1 MRFPVVLTA
10 LWLLTTP
17 LRAGAQPTFESVGE
31 RALGMAG
38 AFVAV
43 ADDSTA
49 VHWNPA
55 GLVHGG
61 PAGMTIGWDRFQFG
75 NSDAP
80 MTIGSRRRGTAFTSL
95 GSWPVG
101 VSFGRFNNTAIA
113 SDENGVPQTVRL
125 RVNQYGLTMLQ
136 TLIEGIVV
144 GGTVKYLR
152 GNVASAPSQGF
163 SNEDAFESLDDIDGI
178 TSQEFDVDL
187 GLMVDMD
194 KVRVGFVFKNLL
206 TPEFTE
212 VPVPATTLQKQMR
225 MGVAVLPTAG
235 LTLAMDIDLDT
246 VDLHGGDLRRNIAFG
261 GESRLGGRMAVR
273 GGVRWSLEGLKR
285 TVWAGGASVLLR
297 PGMWIDSHYSYGTR
311 GEDRGFGAS
320 MRAGF

>member
-1 MRFPVVLTA
+1 MRIPVVLTA

-17 LRAGAQPTFESVGE
+17 LRAGAQPAFETVGE

-75 NSDAP
+75 KSDGP
-80 MTIGSRRRGTAFTSL
+80 MTPGSTRRGTAFTSL

-101 VSFGRFNNTAIA
+101 VSFGRFNNTSIA
-113 SDENGVPQTVRL
+113 TDLDGVPQTVRL

-136 TLIEGIVV
+136 TLIEGVV
-144 GGTVKYLR
+144 IGGTVKYLR
-152 GNVASAPSQGF
+152 GNVASGPSHGF
-163 SNEDAFESLDDIDGI
+163 SNEDAFESLDEVDGH
-178 TSQEFDVDL
+178 TTNTFDVDL
-187 GLMVDMD
+187 GLMIDMD
-194 KVRVGFVFKNLL
+194 KVRIGAVFKNLT

-212 VPVPATTLQKQMR
+212 VPVPATTLQKQFR
-225 MGVAVLPTAG
+225 MGVAVLPTDG

-246 VDLHGGDLRRNIAFG
+246 VDLWGDLRRNIAFG
-261 GESRLGGRMAVR
+261 GESHLGGRMAVR

-285 TVWAGGASVLLR
+285 TVWAGGASVAIR
-297 PGMWIDSHYSYGTR
+297 PGMWIDTHYSYGTR